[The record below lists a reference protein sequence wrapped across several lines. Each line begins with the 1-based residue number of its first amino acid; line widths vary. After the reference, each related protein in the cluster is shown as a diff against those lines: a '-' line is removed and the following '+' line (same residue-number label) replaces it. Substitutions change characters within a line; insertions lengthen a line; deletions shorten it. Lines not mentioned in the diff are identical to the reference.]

1 MTSVSEI
8 LKSIVKDLPGSLQT
22 KLKNINKASA
32 DEAIPCTTKRISQT
46 SREFIPYKIV
56 KNNNITLH
64 QLQTK
69 INGVVVGL
77 TYDVY
82 ESLRD
87 NANKNELD
95 LYLFENIGSDNIV
108 SSIVYIM
115 KEGGDSGSGPQREM
129 LKKLKLEIAKNNWQ
143 PITMNGTFE
152 HGKKHIGN
160 KNWQGH
166 YYYNICGGAQE
177 RFESWTDKEP
187 QIFTTYKNHM
197 NDNRVVDDVKACLIY
212 QLLHVSDIT
221 NYIKKKAEVDNFKT
235 LLGNYLKTKIYMGQ
249 NCIELINNL
258 NVISKGGYL
267 VSPIL
272 CKNLSIED
280 FVIKK
285 AINISHNEAVCK
297 NKIYWCENNKILL
310 SDYRPGNLFWDLKIG
325 NMQQQDFTIE
335 EYWEDHHRRTRLREI
350 LFC

>member
-1 MTSVSEI
+1 MLTKL
-8 LKSIVKDLPGSLQT
+8 LKSIIKHLPDSIKT
-22 KLKNINKASA
+22 KLNNINKAAA
-32 DEAIPCTTKRISQT
+32 DEAIPCTTKRVSQT
-46 SREFIPYKIV
+46 SREFIPYRIV
-56 KNNNITLH
+56 KYNNITL
-64 QLQTK
+64 QRLQTEP
-69 INGVVVGL
+69 NGVAVGL
-77 TYDVY
+77 SYDVY

-87 NANKNELD
+87 SDNKTELEQ
-95 LYLFENIGSDNIV
+95 YLLKNIGSDNVV

-129 LKKLKLEIAKNNWQ
+129 LKKLNLEIVKNNWQ
-143 PITMNGTFE
+143 PITMDGPFE
-152 HGKKHIGN
+152 YGKKHIGN

-187 QIFTTYKNHM
+187 QIFTTWKNHM
-197 NDNRVVDDVKACLIY
+197 NNKQVVDDNKACLIY
-212 QLLHVSDIT
+212 QLLHVWDIT
-221 NYIKKKAEVDNFKT
+221 KYIKKAEVDMFKKQ
-235 LLGNYLKTKIYMGQ
+235 LGDYLKTKNYRGQ
-249 NCIELINNL
+249 SCLELINNL
-258 NVISKGGYL
+258 KVISKGGYL

-280 FVIKK
+280 FVVKK

-297 NKIYWCENNKILL
+297 NKIYWCENNEILL